1 MKNNKLLI
9 ILCTILAFLAIVIV
23 VLLFSIKSKETFKK
37 PDFES
42 SVTEIPSD
50 LDYQKSILNILD
62 GYSIYI
68 SPNPKILDNNYLK
81 IDFLSIPTN
90 EVYIKVRILDSEK
103 NIIGETG
110 LLKAGDYLEKVKLSK
125 SVKVNDN
132 ITYKIMGYD
141 QNDYTS
147 AGSVSLN
154 TRIGE

>member
-9 ILCTILAFLAIVIV
+9 ILCTILAVLAIVIV
-23 VLLFSIKSKETFKK
+23 ILLFSIKSKETFKK

-81 IDFLSIPTN
+81 IDFL
-90 EVYIKVRILDSEK
+90 
-103 NIIGETG
+103 
-110 LLKAGDYLEKVKLSK
+110 
-125 SVKVNDN
+125 
-132 ITYKIMGYD
+132 
-141 QNDYTS
+141 
-147 AGSVSLN
+147 
-154 TRIGE
+154 